1 MNFRHVTVDPER
13 HVSAVNVA
21 PFSELRPVE
30 NDAVNSKLPHIMT
43 NITMYPYSF
52 EDISCLAESQSL
64 SEVAL
69 DGNPFSG
76 DPHYKTIML
85 RHLGLLKQLD
95 LKRVTEEE
103 RRVAALM
110 YKKEEDKRRNSNKE
124 ALVKEKRRLAINNAK
139 RQWEVM
145 QGSLMHRTNRLV
157 KMPELYATHVGS
169 YSHSDLPAL
178 GRDNPSQTPDSMR
191 EDSDSVMSPVRPS
204 SARAFIQVEGGRNK
218 FWDMKQNCFMTTGL
232 RNDRSRPTSAHS
244 IQNGGTSSDINRERK
259 KERPTTANRLSS
271 RSSSK
276 SSMNR
281 NASPEKETITYSTD
295 PSLGTCH
302 LAELEGDT
310 LSLYGVGSLE
320 ALDRNWGIQAAGN
333 ITTIAFQFMDFTE
346 LVKHLG
352 KIRARF
358 PSVQTLIFQATNIE
372 SFHQLNALSSV
383 RRLDNL
389 VIDPEGNPVTQLS
402 LWKLYTVFR
411 LAHFSLKKI
420 NNVEVT
426 SADILNAEK
435 FFGPLSHITTSQ
447 LSQSRLLTLLGENRK
462 KQLLSLSEEKSRK
475 SPDGKLAE
483 HKSAIES
490 IGRAGLVYPPLE
502 EQVKKGEEQ
511 KSKLDFAQ
519 KFVRQISREAVVV
532 DRKLTTLYQ
541 VWPQIMVSLI
551 QSAVMDMADRKTYM
565 KKCMEDL
572 EKG

>member
-191 EDSDSVMSPVRPS
+191 EDSDSVMS
-204 SARAFIQVEGGRNK
+204 
-218 FWDMKQNCFMTTGL
+218 
-232 RNDRSRPTSAHS
+232 DRSRPTSAHS